1 MPYVEI
7 LNPLELERVVLT
19 SGGME
24 PSDPRGMF
32 LPTFRYL
39 AAELGNMFADGRGYS
54 VSTYGIIGKWP
65 G

>member
-1 MPYVEI
+1 
-7 LNPLELERVVLT
+7 
-19 SGGME
+19 
-24 PSDPRGMF
+24 MF

-39 AAELGNMFADGRGYS
+39 AVELGNMFADGRRYS